1 MNKYKYNEVENSLI
15 NNPNNWKRQVS
26 GNKRSNN
33 QFNDGLIEKNIMND
47 GGNRRMSKDEEKFKS
62 FLEYEEMVYNHQK
75 YLKIEG

>member
-1 MNKYKYNEVENSLI
+1 
-15 NNPNNWKRQVS
+15 
-26 GNKRSNN
+26 
-33 QFNDGLIEKNIMND
+33 MND